1 VELKDT
7 VLRGRV
13 RLSSKDAKDGDER
26 TESLV
31 SGYQKMGRAQGW
43 VGGSDG
49 NAGTVVKVF
58 GSTVERNRIDALQLD
73 RNAQQTPLHTSR

>member
-1 VELKDT
+1 M
-7 VLRGRV
+7 
-13 RLSSKDAKDGDER
+13 
-26 TESLV
+26 